1 MIDLP
6 PPTTG
11 LIGRA
16 DGMFAPSLL
25 FRFYGKPCRPRRR
38 WQRSYVFAAPAIR
51 IAGMDRPLQAGTAE
65 LATKIARLVEER
77 GWNQEAFARIASL
90 NRQTVRQILLP
101 GSGRRLR
108 NATIGA
114 CARAL
119 GLTVSDLRD
128 LPLERLLPRMRDGQP
143 GDGDDGRRRL
153 AAQASHPELVAWLE
167 RHPDRA
173 ARLSADDWGELLALQ
188 ESGEP
193 LTALG
198 VEGFAR

>member
-1 MIDLP
+1 
-6 PPTTG
+6 
-11 LIGRA
+11 
-16 DGMFAPSLL
+16 
-25 FRFYGKPCRPRRR
+25 
-38 WQRSYVFAAPAIR
+38 
-51 IAGMDRPLQAGTAE
+51 MDRPLQAGTAE

-128 LPLERLLPRMRDGQP
+128 LPLERLLPRMNN
-143 GDGDDGRRRL
+143 
-153 AAQASHPELVAWLE
+153 QASEEPPDPTRRHVSRLYEEATQPELRSWIE
-167 RHPDRA
+167 RNPERA
-173 ARLSADDWGELLALQ
+173 NQLTADEMDELLSLQ
-188 ESGEP
+188 GTGGPLTSLGVDHFVQVIERKRKLIEQVHAIAGTEYLNVLEP
-193 LTALG
+193 LVALIYEKIQPYRDR
-198 VEGFAR
+198 V